1 MDCTPDLWFTGL
13 CSVLGKPIERPCSA
27 RRLSLS
33 CASGYSGAMNAMP
46 HSGGARDWRRPLRYA
61 VRVPLA
67 VLMLLLA
74 LPAAL
79 LQNGWAARRR
89 VHGEP
94 LDQRVVRWWTRTAL
108 RMIGIRVR
116 KFGTALPDPAMFV
129 ANHCSWLDIVVVHTQ
144 RAVCFVAKA
153 EIERW
158 PLFGFLAASAGTIFH
173 RRGSTDSLARVMQV
187 MVERM
192 LAGRSVAVFPE
203 GGAAHG
209 ATLKIFHARIFQ
221 AALDADAPIQPVAL
235 RYSRGGIN
243 QPQIAFAPGENFIG
257 NVWRLLGD
265 PPLQAEVHFLAPL
278 ERRDGGRKQLAQN
291 ARAQIAQALDA
302 A

>member
-1 MDCTPDLWFTGL
+1 MTAPLQSDH
-13 CSVLGKPIERPCSA
+13 KP
-27 RRLSLS
+27 
-33 CASGYSGAMNAMP
+33 
-46 HSGGARDWRRPLRYA
+46 DWRRPVRYA
-61 VRVPLA
+61 VRIPL
-67 VLMLLLA
+67 VILMLLVA
-74 LPAAL
+74 LPLAL
-79 LQNGWAARRR
+79 LQNPWVARHR

-94 LDQRVVRWWTRTAL
+94 LDQRIVRWWTRHVL
-108 RMIGIRVR
+108 RMIGIRVEAY
-116 KFGTALPDPAMFV
+116 GTPLADPVMFV
-129 ANHCSWLDIVVVHTQ
+129 ANHCSWLDIVVMHTR

-173 RRGSTDSLARVMQV
+173 RRGSTDSLARVMRI

-192 LAGRSVAVFPE
+192 HAGRSVAVFPE

-209 ATLKIFHARIFQ
+209 ATLKTFHARIFQ

-235 RYSRGGIN
+235 RYSRNGIN
-243 QPQIAFAPGENFIG
+243 QPQIAFAPGENFMG

-278 ERRDGGRKQLAQN
+278 QDRDAGRKQLAQD
-291 ARAQIAQALDA
+291 ARAQIAGALDA